1 MLPSVS
7 ASVRIDNVIQLLTDI
22 ALNLIG
28 QIPVV
33 NYCAFSELIDIIIFI
48 PNIFVDLYEGSLQCC
63 SVKYL
68 TTRMHK
74 LKIPWKNKHTTRG
87 FL

>member
-33 NYCAFSELIDIIIFI
+33 NYCAFSELIG
-48 PNIFVDLYEGSLQCC
+48 VDW
-63 SVKYL
+63 VKVWQ
-68 TTRMHK
+68 
-74 LKIPWKNKHTTRG
+74 I
-87 FL
+87 